1 MMEREY
7 TLVEIIR
14 DPRILVCEASELT
27 KDGHYYLYRYD
38 GLEGKFYRATVPS
51 GAAAVKFRNLE
62 ATDKIPLGGWQ
73 VVEKNQISKRDLYL
87 VTQEEKQSGRTG
99 A

>member
-1 MMEREY
+1 
-7 TLVEIIR
+7 
-14 DPRILVCEASELT
+14 
-27 KDGHYYLYRYD
+27 
-38 GLEGKFYRATVPS
+38 VPS
-51 GAAAVKFRNLE
+51 GAAAVKFRHLE

>member
-1 MMEREY
+1 
-7 TLVEIIR
+7 
-14 DPRILVCEASELT
+14 
-27 KDGHYYLYRYD
+27 
-38 GLEGKFYRATVPS
+38 VPS

-73 VVEKNQISKRDLYL
+73 VVEKNQNSKRDLYL